1 MDLRWMD
8 RREVCMLTTLHTNL
22 MKESHKKD
30 RQTGQ
35 SIMKPQ
41 CVIDYNNNMGA
52 VDRLDMMLSS
62 VESVRKSTKWY
73 RKFFFIFW
81 I

>member
-1 MDLRWMD
+1 MPKFTEKKTKGQVKDRHTDNMMALRWMD
-8 RREVCMLTTLHTNL
+8 RHEVCMLTTLHTNL

-41 CVIDYNNNMGA
+41 LITTWVLLTDQ
-52 VDRLDMMLSS
+52 
-62 VESVRKSTKWY
+62 T
-73 RKFFFIFW
+73 
-81 I
+81 